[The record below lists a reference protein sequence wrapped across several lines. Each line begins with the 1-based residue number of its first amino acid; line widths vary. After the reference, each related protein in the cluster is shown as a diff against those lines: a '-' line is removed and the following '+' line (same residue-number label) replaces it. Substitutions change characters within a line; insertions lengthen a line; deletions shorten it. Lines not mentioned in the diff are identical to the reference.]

1 MDTSRESRL
10 QMYKKM
16 IPAPIFYLKISYY
29 LAEKIRGLV
38 ENWGVELA
46 FYNNV
51 T

>member
-1 MDTSRESRL
+1 MDTSRASRL

-46 FYNNV
+46 FYYNV
-51 T
+51 A